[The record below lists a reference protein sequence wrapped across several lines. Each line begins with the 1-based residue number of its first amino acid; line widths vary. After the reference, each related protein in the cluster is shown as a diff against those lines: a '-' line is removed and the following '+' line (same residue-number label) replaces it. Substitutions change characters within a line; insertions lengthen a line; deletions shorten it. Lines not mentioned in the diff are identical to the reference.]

1 MKVRTSYCENSSD
14 GTKITYLR
22 PVEGLRI
29 RPAAGSS
36 TSLRGP
42 MTRGGL
48 IDPVSF
54 VFLVLGATVIVI
66 GFAVLLLW

>member
-1 MKVRTSYCENSSD
+1 
-14 GTKITYLR
+14 
-22 PVEGLRI
+22 
-29 RPAAGSS
+29 
-36 TSLRGP
+36 